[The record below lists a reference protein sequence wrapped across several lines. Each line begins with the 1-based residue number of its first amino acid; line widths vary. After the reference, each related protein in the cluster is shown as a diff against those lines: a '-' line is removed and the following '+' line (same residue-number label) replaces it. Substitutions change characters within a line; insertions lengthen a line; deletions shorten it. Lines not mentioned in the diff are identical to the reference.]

1 MKKPTTTR
9 ARLALYREQ
18 AAKHNGTKWQSFRW
32 MTKGADWHNWSDDR
46 RKIYA
51 DNRDT
56 LGDYLGDWGQFATY
70 RDMRDNLG
78 FYADNWCGETIR
90 GGVERIRTPR
100 GTLYVPV
107 TYCTGWDGATYHM
120 CDAEHVEKGATED
133 DHDKAQ
139 REAANSA
146 YYRAEREAEDARE
159 DSAKQCAEDQIADA
173 RTEIHD
179 INKQTRTLLAEI
191 RAAGTFS
198 PAICDALREKVRDLL
213 ADRRRC
219 FETIAERTD
228 NFWSAVSY

>member
-107 TYCTGWDGATYHM
+107 TYCTGWDGATYYM
-120 CDAEHVEKGATED
+120 GEAYNVPKGCNEDSHTE
-133 DHDKAQ
+133 AQ
-139 REAANSA
+139 QEAAAAA
-146 YYRAEREAEDARE
+146 YHYAEREADEARE
-159 DSAKQCAEDQIADA
+159 NDAKAEAENDIAENRHA
-173 RTEIHD
+173 IHM